1 MENVIKQLQEIID
14 SRLYS
19 DEYIR
24 GIKFALECLREEMEE
39 GEWNVVRAAKR

>member
-1 MENVIKQLQEIID
+1 MENDIKQLQEIID
-14 SRLYS
+14 SKLFT

-39 GEWNVVRAAKR
+39 GE

>member
-24 GIKFALECLREEMEE
+24 GIKFALVCLREEMEE
-39 GEWNVVRAAKR
+39 GE